1 MKKFTRI
8 LSLVLLLGIF
18 LSLSGCSYLDEL
30 RASRGVFTEDG
41 TIVMSDGTKYLP
53 LPENEYFYPDFA
65 NDSDIYIV
73 EDEEV
78 PLLLTDILGDWGYK
92 SQDGQFL
99 KAFSPN
105 GYQYYCR
112 GDLYDSIVG
121 RMNEDFTPE
130 LYCYPYYDYETY
142 EQILYTFTPQ
152 QAEALE
158 DVWKNQEPITLP
170 AGAKLDY
177 AYRVTLHQY
186 SSDYLFRQRSV
197 TIGFAEG
204 TFYVIDGEHIYQVP
218 NSMYVTFAQAVEK
231 YQK

>member
-30 RASRGVFTEDG
+30 RSKRGVFTEDG
-41 TIVMSDGTKYLP
+41 AIVMSDGTKYLL
-53 LPENEYFYPDFA
+53 LPEHEYFYPDFA

-78 PLLLTDILGDWGYK
+78 PLLLTDMLGDWGYK

-112 GDLYDSIVG
+112 EDLYDSIVES
-121 RMNEDFTPE
+121 MNEGFTPE
-130 LYCYPYYDYETY
+130 LYGYSCYDYETD
-142 EQILYTFTPQ
+142 ENMLYTFTPQ

-158 DVWKNQEPITLP
+158 EVLTNQEPITLP

-177 AYRVTLHQY
+177 DYRVYLYHY
-186 SSDYLFRQRSV
+186 SSDYLFRQRTV
-197 TIGFAEG
+197 TIAFADG

-231 YQK
+231 YLK